1 MSQTK
6 QITVSDITY
15 NCAMASA
22 MQQDEILSILSST
35 LMQRA
40 FVAAKNGIPFDE
52 KSLMP
57 LVMSLPYDAKSRVA
71 SALLE
76 KVYVNGTTLP
86 VSIKDFAGKMV
97 DYNTLLSRLVEFN
110 FADFFTWLQS
120 VVESDQLTTG
130 KNPS

>member
-6 QITVSDITY
+6 QITVSDVTY

-76 KVYVNGTTLP
+76 KVYVNGTTVP

-97 DYNTLLSRLVEFN
+97 DYNTLISRLVEFN

-120 VVESDQLTTG
+120 VVESDQATTS
-130 KNPS
+130 KNQS